1 MPSWRLHAK
10 WGDLVI
16 GFHSKEIDEVIDR
29 RESHD
34 AGRYEID
41 VLKTQLATVSSRFGV
56 KGELYYVL
64 HHILDRFEDR
74 LESEVTKLI
83 EDVVYGDYDI
93 RDRLGDWLFSLP
105 HILKGLLSGEG
116 LGAIMTYERSR
127 KLAQELI
134 NSIIERKLVYT
145 LAHDIIVENSFKEK
159 ILRNI
164 EMSLTWRA
172 RSHDDFNRKLS
183 KARESINELAQL
195 LLDPNFI
202 ERSISES
209 RVRKL
214 YEEVKNLMDKINERL
229 DS

>member
-1 MPSWRLHAK
+1 M
-10 WGDLVI
+10 
-16 GFHSKEIDEVIDR
+16 
-29 RESHD
+29 
-34 AGRYEID
+34 
-41 VLKTQLATVSSRFGV
+41 KTQLATVSSRFGV
-56 KGELYYVL
+56 KSELYYVL

-159 ILRNI
+159 NI
-164 EMSLTWRA
+164 EEHRDELNME
-172 RSHDDFNRKLS
+172 S
-183 KARESINELAQL
+183 KKS
-195 LLDPNFI
+195 
-202 ERSISES
+202 
-209 RVRKL
+209 
-214 YEEVKNLMDKINERL
+214 
-229 DS
+229 